1 MSLRRPILAMLAVL
15 LASCNDDPAPLAP
28 LQDFTYAMATPACGP
43 ADGPMVLIYLATSPF
58 ESQPEVPFIQV
69 HIPKSLDDINSGA
82 VFPVSEA
89 FSDANAWFRGSGVE
103 RTANGGEVGVTSKSP
118 TVSGYIDLR
127 FPDGY
132 HLRGSFIAS
141 WVPRQ
146 MLCG

>member
-1 MSLRRPILAMLAVL
+1 MLKRFLPHLCVCLAA
-15 LASCNDDPAPLAP
+15 ACSDDSSPLAP

-43 ADGPMVLIYLATSPF
+43 ADGPMVLIYLATSAF
-58 ESQPEVPFIQV
+58 ESQPVAPFIQV
-69 HIPKSLDDINSGA
+69 HIPKSFDDVDAGA
-82 VFPVSEA
+82 VFPVSES

-103 RTANGGEVGVTSKSP
+103 RTANGGEVGVTSKS
-118 TVSGYIDLR
+118 TMVLSGYIDLR

-132 HLRGSFIAS
+132 RLRGSFIAK

>member
-1 MSLRRPILAMLAVL
+1 MSLRRPILVLLAAL
-15 LASCNDDPAPLAP
+15 LASCSDDPAPVAP

-58 ESQPEVPFIQV
+58 ESQPSAPFIQV
-69 HIPKSLDDINSGA
+69 HIPKSFDDVNAGA
-82 VFPVSEA
+82 VFPVSESL
-89 FSDANAWFRGSGVE
+89 SDANAWFRGSGVE
-103 RTANGGEVGVTSKSP
+103 RTANGGEVGVTSKS
-118 TVSGYIDLR
+118 TVLSGYIDLR

-132 HLRGSFIAS
+132 RLRGSFIAS